1 MVGIFLSA
9 RNMSKRFEGLRA
21 VDEVSF
27 DVVPDKFLALPGQMG
42 TTLDNFNFA
51 HGAFIA

>member
-1 MVGIFLSA
+1 MVGIFLSV

-27 DVVPDKFLALPGQMG
+27 DVVTGQIFG
-42 TTLDNFNFA
+42 
-51 HGAFIA
+51 IAGSNGHYVG